1 LRPGHGAATPHF
13 LGAPGPVVAAK
24 PATTRRSAVGAGLV
38 GAWKSVDGGERE
50 AQQGHVGLE
59 LETEPWPGWMER
71 VRLPKSFLSVA
82 WSRSPS
88 ARPRRQPPVATTE
101 KEEKGGSISP
111 CHAHA
116 SRPASFAW
124 LPRQQTGP
132 VHVQRPHA
140 DTLCAVTQHAPAVI
154 DSVPCEGIKY

>member
-1 LRPGHGAATPHF
+1 MRPGHGAATPHF

-71 VRLPKSFLSVA
+71 VRLPKSFLSVG

-88 ARPRRQPPVATTE
+88 ARPPARDGNRQSPPRR
-101 KEEKGGSISP
+101 KKREEGEGP

-140 DTLCAVTQHAPAVI
+140 DALCCDPACA
-154 DSVPCEGIKY
+154 SCRRQCPM

>member
-1 LRPGHGAATPHF
+1 MRPGHGAATPHF

-140 DTLCAVTQHAPAVI
+140 DALCCDPACA
-154 DSVPCEGIKY
+154 SCRRQCPM